1 MFLQDHDLRYLACF
15 DYLASLKHNFTMR
28 HESCR
33 GKTRLVGWCHPYSCR
48 KTGGGSNCHAL
59 LGVLL
64 TAENRAM
71 DQRLAGLEELRQQ
84 AQKGGGQN
92 RIDQQ
97 HGRGKLTARERLA
110 LLMDDGTFQE
120 MDSFV
125 SHRTTDF
132 GLAGN
137 KYLGDAVVTGYGKV
151 DGRQVFAFAQD
162 FTVFGGSLSEVVS
175 EKICKIM
182 DLAAKTGCPVVGFAD
197 SGGARIQEG
206 VGSLAAYGDIFL
218 RNTLFS
224 GVVPQISVIVG
235 PAAGGAVYSPAI
247 TDFVFMVRG
256 MGQMYITGP
265 DVIRAVT
272 GEEVTHE
279 ELGGAATHSTRS
291 GVAHFV
297 SETEEEC
304 LADVRRLLSFLPS
317 NNLED
322 APLVVS
328 GDSPNRQDPE
338 LRYLIPDDSNR
349 PYDMRDVI
357 YRVVDDEDFM
367 EVHQGFAPNIV
378 VGFGRLN
385 GKAVGFV
392 GNQPQYLAGVL
403 DIDASNKAA
412 RFVRFCDCFNI
423 PLVTLVD
430 VPGFMPGVNQEHGG
444 IIRHGAKLIYAYAEA
459 TVPKVC
465 IITRKAYGG
474 AYIVMSSKHLRSDVN
489 LVWPSAEIAVM
500 GAEGAVNIIYREELG
515 KAENAQEERQRLI
528 ADYQDKF
535 TNPYVAASRGFVD
548 DVIDPA
554 ETRPQIIKALDML
567 QNKRDTLPA
576 KKHGNIPL

>member
-1 MFLQDHDLRYLACF
+1 LTEDISARVIDQKLADLA
-15 DYLASLKHNFTMR
+15 
-28 HESCR
+28 
-33 GKTRLVGWCHPYSCR
+33 
-48 KTGGGSNCHAL
+48 
-59 LGVLL
+59 
-64 TAENRAM
+64 
-71 DQRLAGLEELRQQ
+71 ELRQR
-84 AQKGGGQN
+84 AQMGGGQN

-97 HGRGKLTARERLA
+97 HSRGKLTARERLA

-125 SHRTTDF
+125 THRTTDF
-132 GLAGN
+132 GLADN
-137 KYLGDAVVTGYGKV
+137 KFLGDAVVTGYGRV
-151 DGRQVFAFAQD
+151 DGRQVFAFSQD

-206 VGSLAAYGDIFL
+206 AGSLAAYGDIFL

-247 TDFVFMVRG
+247 TDFVFMVKG
-256 MGQMYITGP
+256 TGQMYITGP

-279 ELGGAATHSTRS
+279 ELGGAVSHATRS
-291 GVAHFV
+291 GVAQFV
-297 SETEEEC
+297 YETEEEC
-304 LADVRRLLSFLPS
+304 LNEVRHLLSFLPS

-322 APLVVS
+322 APLEPT
-328 GDSPNRQDPE
+328 DDPATRRE
-338 LRYLIPDDSNR
+338 PDLRYMVPDDSNH
-349 PYDMRDVI
+349 PYDMRDII
-357 YRVVDDEDFM
+357 YRVVDDEDFL
-367 EVHQGFAPNIV
+367 EVQQSFAPNIV

-385 GKAVGFV
+385 GRAVGFV
-392 GNQPQYLAGVL
+392 GNQPNHLAGVL

-430 VPGFMPGVNQEHGG
+430 VPGFMPGVSQEHGG

-459 TVPKVC
+459 TVPKIC
-465 IITRKAYGG
+465 IIIRKAYGG

-500 GAEGAVNIIYREELG
+500 GAEGAVNIIYRQQLSGLEDP
-515 KAENAQEERQRLI
+515 QDERQRLI
-528 ADYQDKF
+528 ADYQERF

-554 ETRPQIIKALDML
+554 ETRPQIIKALEML